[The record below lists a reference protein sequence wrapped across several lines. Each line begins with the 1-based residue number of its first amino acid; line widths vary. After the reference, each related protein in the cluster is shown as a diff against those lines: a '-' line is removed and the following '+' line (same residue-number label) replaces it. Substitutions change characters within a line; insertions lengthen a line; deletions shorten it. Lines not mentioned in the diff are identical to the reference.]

1 MKLAKAFLGI
11 AALGLSVAAL
21 HGQATLQDVN
31 VGAKQDL
38 RDALQRLAEAR
49 AAIRQESVPLS
60 RSINERKLS
69 VRNLREELDRERRAQ
84 DSRSLSL
91 DALEQR
97 AAAVQEENE
106 YLSGL
111 MGQFLQELQTQ
122 MTAAEQQGSARRI
135 DEIRIALET
144 PDVSPEDKYAAHIDG
159 VRMGVE
165 RLRERIGGAIYEG
178 QAIAGN
184 GDVRRGRFVEL
195 GPISMFADDAGASGG
210 IVEEHHAQIPV
221 AVAVRPEFAQQV
233 AAVARDGKGAIEID
247 VSLGAALA
255 IEGAKE
261 SVSEHVRKGGLWVYP
276 ILFFALLAAAL
287 AAYKLV
293 TIYRIKQP
301 RPSQLGGILRSL
313 REGRRQE
320 ALAAAEKLPWEFG
333 PMIAAA
339 VKRSDE
345 DKELVEEVMYEKMLE
360 AQPKVERFL
369 SVIAVTAAVAPLLG
383 LLGTVTGM
391 INTFKMITLFG
402 TGDASALSGGISE
415 ALITTELGL
424 VVAIPALV
432 AHAMLNRKAQAILAQ
447 MEKLAVVFVNGL
459 PSRREE
465 LATAL

>member
-1 MKLAKAFLGI
+1 MKLTKAIFGI
-11 AALGLSVAAL
+11 AALGASVMAL
-21 HGQATLQDVN
+21 HGQGTLEDVN
-31 VGAKQDL
+31 SGAKADL
-38 RDALQRLAEAR
+38 RSALQRLSEAR
-49 AAIRQESVPLS
+49 ATIREESVPLS
-60 RSINERKLS
+60 REINERKLA
-69 VRNLREELDRERRAQ
+69 VRDLRDELDRERRAQ

-97 AAAVQEENE
+97 ASAVREENE

-111 MGQFLQELQTQ
+111 MGQFMQELQTQ
-122 MTAAEQQGSARRI
+122 MTAAEQQKHAREI
-135 DEIRIALET
+135 DEIRIALESA
-144 PDVSPEDKYAAHIDG
+144 DVSPEDQYAARIDG
-159 VRMGVE
+159 VRMGLE

-184 GDVRRGRFVEL
+184 GDLQSGRFVEL
-195 GPISMFADDAGASGG
+195 GPISVFVNDAGTNAG
-210 IVEEHHAQIPV
+210 IVESHHADIPAAIPLHAAFV
-221 AVAVRPEFAQQV
+221 GQV
-233 AAVARDGKGAIEID
+233 AKIASEGAGELEID
-247 VSLGAALA
+247 VTLGAALA

-261 SVSEHVRKGGLWVYP
+261 SVVEHVVKGGLWVYP
-276 ILFFALLAAAL
+276 ILLFGALAAAL

-293 TIYRIKQP
+293 SIYRIKQP
-301 RPSQLGGILRSL
+301 RASELGVILRSL
-313 REGRRQE
+313 REGRSHE

-333 PMIAAA
+333 PMIAEA
-339 VKRSDE
+339 VKRYDQ

-391 INTFKMITLFG
+391 INTFTMITLFG

-459 PSRREE
+459 PRRREE
-465 LATAL
+465 LAL